1 MKFLL
6 TSRTTPYLIDMKKLL
21 LIPVLAFLLTCCAKE
36 ENKPVQWEYRTV
48 QIGQDVFQEMDD
60 IESMLPSVFENPT
73 NRLNELGKDGWEL
86 VGMYSEISTSFPNF
100 GDKQYHTG
108 IKTNTKTQRVTF
120 VLKRQR
126 VEAEKDSQ
134 DEVIDCLSMDTTAVE
149 DAISI
154 EDLDDTLLYD
164 TTSVSHR

>member
-6 TSRTTPYLIDMKKLL
+6 TSRTTRYLIDMKKLL

-120 VLKRQR
+120 VLKRQKI
-126 VEAEKDSQ
+126 EKEGLD
-134 DEVIDCLSMDTTAVE
+134 DVIDTLSIDTAVVE
-149 DAISI
+149 EILNI
-154 EDLDDTLLYD
+154 DDSLLYD
-164 TTSVSHR
+164 STSVSHR